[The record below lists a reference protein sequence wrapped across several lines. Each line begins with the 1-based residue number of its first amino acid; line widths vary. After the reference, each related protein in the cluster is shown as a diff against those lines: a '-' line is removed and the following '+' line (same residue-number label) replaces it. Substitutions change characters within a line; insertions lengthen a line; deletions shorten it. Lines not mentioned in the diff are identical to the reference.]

1 MRKHLLIAA
10 FHGVLLAA
18 LSGFAFS
25 AQAGSPEQI
34 IRNNCVGC
42 HIPESDDK
50 LSRISYQRR
59 TPEGWEMTIA
69 RMQLMHHV
77 RISDQEI
84 PITDEVIQ
92 KLVKYFADRQGLAPS
107 ETTKY
112 RYILERRLNV
122 IEQHEDDEFAVMC
135 ARCHSGARVA
145 LQRRTEEEW
154 KHLVHFHL
162 GQFPTSEYSSGGR
175 DRNWFEI
182 ALKNTVPYLAENYP
196 LDTQAWQDWQQTKK
210 PKLDGNWRLLGNQP
224 GKGDFQGV
232 MTARATETDNYT
244 LTFSG
249 SYANGD
255 TISGEGSA
263 IVYTGYEWRATLRL
277 SGQVYNQVIAA
288 DRSGDSMSGRMF
300 LRDHEETGI
309 QLSANKMNGTS
320 RVMGALPNYVKA
332 GTEQTIRLVGT
343 AMSMSGHIELG
354 KGLEITELISRDS
367 ENILVK
373 VKATKDTVIGQ
384 RNIQVGTAQ
393 LENALVVYD
402 RVSHLLVE
410 PNYAV
415 TRVGDNGGSTRKTL
429 ASFQA
434 LAFSAG
440 ADGQSNTADDLRIG
454 YLPTQWSVK
463 AFDQQAELD
472 QDVKFAGSI
481 DKNTGI
487 FTPAAA
493 GPNPKRKYST
503 NNAGNLAVV
512 ASIEEGET
520 KVTGQGQL
528 LVTVQRWNNPPIR

>member
-1 MRKHLLIAA
+1 MRKHLLIAT
-10 FHGVLLAA
+10 FHGALLAA

-107 ETTKY
+107 ETTEY

-122 IEQHEDDEFAVMC
+122 VEQHEDDEFAVMC

-162 GQFPTSEYSSGGR
+162 GQFPTSEYSAGGR

-182 ALKNTVPYLAENYP
+182 ALKNTVPYLTENYP

-210 PKLDGNWRLLGNQP
+210 PKLDGSWRLLCNQP

-232 MTARATETDNYT
+232 MTATATETDNYS
-244 LTFSG
+244 LTVSG
-249 SYANGD
+249 SYANGEA
-255 TISGEGSA
+255 ISGEGSA
-263 IVYTGYEWRATLRL
+263 IVYTGYEWRATLTL
-277 SGQVYNQVIAA
+277 GGQVFNQVIAA
-288 DRSGDSMSGRMF
+288 DRSGESMSGRMF

-309 QLSANKMNGTS
+309 QLTASKMNGTS
-320 RVMGALPNYVKA
+320 HVLGAIPNHIKA

-343 AMSMSGHIELG
+343 AMSGDIELG
-354 KGLEITELISRDS
+354 QGLRITKLISRDNK
-367 ENILVK
+367 NILLR
-373 VKATKDTVIGQ
+373 VKAAKDTVIGH
-384 RNIQVGTAQ
+384 RNIQVGKTQ
-393 LENALVVYD
+393 LKNALVVYD
-402 RVSHLLVE
+402 RVSHLQVE
-410 PNYAV
+410 PSYAV
-415 TRVGDNGGSTRKTL
+415 ARVGDNGGSTRKTL

-440 ADGQSNTADDLRIG
+440 VDGQSNTADDLRIG
-454 YLPTQWSVK
+454 YLPAQWSVK
-463 AFDQQAELD
+463 AFNQQAELD
-472 QDVKFAGSI
+472 QDVKFAGTI

-493 GPNPKRKYST
+493 GPNPQRKYGT

-512 ASIEEGET
+512 ASILEGTTE
-520 KVTGQGQL
+520 VTGQGQL

>member
-1 MRKHLLIAA
+1 MRKHLLLAA
-10 FHGVLLAA
+10 FHGALLAA

-92 KLVKYFADRQGLAPS
+92 KLVKYFSDRQGLAPS
-107 ETTKY
+107 ETADY

-122 IEQHEDDEFAVMC
+122 IEQHEDAEFAVMC
-135 ARCHSGARVA
+135 ARCHSAARVT

-162 GQFPTSEYSSGGR
+162 GQFPTSEYSAGGR

-182 ALKNTVPYLAENYP
+182 AEKNTVPYLAKHYP
-196 LDTQAWQDWQQTKK
+196 LDTQAWSDWQQMKK
-210 PKLDGNWRLLGNQP
+210 AKLDGSWRLLGNQP
-224 GKGDFQGV
+224 GKGDFQGR
-232 MTARATETDNYT
+232 MTAIETAADTYD
-244 LTFSG
+244 LTFNG
-249 SYANGD
+249 RYANGEKL
-255 TISGEGSA
+255 TGTGSA
-263 IVYTGYEWRATLRL
+263 IVYTGYEWRATLTL
-277 SGQVYNQVIAA
+277 NGQVFNQVIAA
-288 DRSGDSMSGRMF
+288 DGKGESMAGRMF

-309 QLSANKMNGTS
+309 QLIASKINGDS
-320 RVMGALPNYVKA
+320 RVLGVIPNHIKA
-332 GTEQTIRLVGT
+332 GSSQTLELVGT
-343 AMSMSGHIELG
+343 ALSGDINLG
-354 KGLEITELISRDS
+354 AGLLVTDILSRDN
-367 ENILVK
+367 EHILLK
-373 VKATKDTVIGQ
+373 VKAAKNTAIGS
-384 RNIQVGTAQ
+384 RNIRVGKTA
-393 LENALVVYD
+393 LANSLVVYD
-402 RVSHLLVE
+402 RIDRLEVE
-410 PNYAV
+410 PGYAV
-415 TRVGDNGGSTRKTL
+415 ARVGDNGGSTRKTL

-434 LAFSAG
+434 LAYGSG
-440 ADGQSNTADDLRIG
+440 ADGKVGTDDDLRIG
-454 YLPTQWSVK
+454 YMPAQWSVK
-463 AFDQQAELD
+463 AFNQQAVLD
-472 QDVKFAGSI
+472 QDVKFAGSM
-481 DKNTGI
+481 DKNTGV

-493 GPNPKRKYST
+493 GPNPERKYGT

-512 ASIEEGET
+512 ATIEGEQGPI
-520 KVTGQGQL
+520 TGSGQL

>member
-1 MRKHLLIAA
+1 MRKHLLIAT
-10 FHGVLLAA
+10 FHGALLAA

-107 ETTKY
+107 ETTEY

-122 IEQHEDDEFAVMC
+122 VEQHEDDEFAVMC

-162 GQFPTSEYSSGGR
+162 GQFPTSEYSAGGR

-182 ALKNTVPYLAENYP
+182 ALKNTVPYLTENYP

-210 PKLDGNWRLLGNQP
+210 PKLDGSWRLLGNQP

-232 MTARATETDNYT
+232 MTATATETDNYS
-244 LTFSG
+244 LTVSG
-249 SYANGD
+249 SYANGEA
-255 TISGEGSA
+255 ISGEGSA
-263 IVYTGYEWRATLRL
+263 IVYTGYEWRATLTL
-277 SGQVYNQVIAA
+277 GGQVFNQVIAA
-288 DRSGDSMSGRMF
+288 DRSGESMSGRMF

-309 QLSANKMNGTS
+309 QLTASKMNGTS
-320 RVMGALPNYVKA
+320 HVLGAIPNHIKA

-343 AMSMSGHIELG
+343 AMSGDIELG
-354 KGLEITELISRDS
+354 QGLRITKLISRDNK
-367 ENILVK
+367 NILLR
-373 VKATKDTVIGQ
+373 VKAAKDTVIGH
-384 RNIQVGTAQ
+384 RNIQVGKTQ
-393 LENALVVYD
+393 LKNALVVYD
-402 RVSHLLVE
+402 RVSHLQVE
-410 PNYAV
+410 PSYAV
-415 TRVGDNGGSTRKTL
+415 ARVGDNGGSTRKTL

-440 ADGQSNTADDLRIG
+440 VDGQSNTADDLRIG
-454 YLPTQWSVK
+454 YLPAQWSVK
-463 AFDQQAELD
+463 AFNQQAELD
-472 QDVKFAGSI
+472 QDVKFAGTI

-493 GPNPKRKYST
+493 GPNPQRKYGT

-512 ASIEEGET
+512 ASILEGTTE
-520 KVTGQGQL
+520 VTGQGQL

>member
-1 MRKHLLIAA
+1 MRKHLLIAT
-10 FHGVLLAA
+10 FHGALLAA

-107 ETTKY
+107 ETTEY

-122 IEQHEDDEFAVMC
+122 VEQHEDDEFAVMC

-162 GQFPTSEYSSGGR
+162 GQFPTSEYSAGGR

-182 ALKNTVPYLAENYP
+182 ALKNTVPYLTENYP

-210 PKLDGNWRLLGNQP
+210 PKLDGSWRLLDNQP

-232 MTARATETDNYT
+232 MTATATETDNYS
-244 LTFSG
+244 LTVSG
-249 SYANGD
+249 SYANGEA
-255 TISGEGSA
+255 ISGEGSA
-263 IVYTGYEWRATLRL
+263 IVYTGYEWRATLTL
-277 SGQVYNQVIAA
+277 GGQVFNQVIAA
-288 DRSGDSMSGRMF
+288 DRSGESMSGRMF

-309 QLSANKMNGTS
+309 QLTASKMNGTS
-320 RVMGALPNYVKA
+320 HVLGAIPNHIKA

-343 AMSMSGHIELG
+343 AMSGDIELG
-354 KGLEITELISRDS
+354 QGLRITKLISRDNK
-367 ENILVK
+367 NILLR
-373 VKATKDTVIGQ
+373 VKAAKDTVIGH
-384 RNIQVGTAQ
+384 RNIQVGKTQ
-393 LENALVVYD
+393 LKNALVVYD
-402 RVSHLLVE
+402 RVSHLQVE
-410 PNYAV
+410 PSYAV
-415 TRVGDNGGSTRKTL
+415 ARVGDNGGSTRKTL

-440 ADGQSNTADDLRIG
+440 VDGQSNTADDLRIG
-454 YLPTQWSVK
+454 YLPAQWSVK
-463 AFDQQAELD
+463 AFNQQAELD
-472 QDVKFAGSI
+472 QDVKFAGTI

-493 GPNPKRKYST
+493 GPNPQRKYGT

-512 ASIEEGET
+512 ASILEGTTE
-520 KVTGQGQL
+520 VTGQGQL